1 MYVLIK
7 VGGNLGALNTVL
19 LVLLTALIGVALLRI
34 QGFRTLMNAK
44 NKLGMAQ
51 LPAEEIITGIFLAI
65 GGALLLT
72 PGFIT
77 DIFGFLCLIPST
89 RRIFLK
95 LFFGHLQKLLSA
107 KLLVKVIFF
116 QYLTMNFYNQ
126 DNIYFL
132 DNVEP
137 HKALLL
143 YNLV

>member
-1 MYVLIK
+1 MRYLLPTFIALPILEMYVLIK

-19 LVLLTALIGVALLRI
+19 LVLLTALIGVALLRV

-95 LFFGHLQKLLSA
+95 LFLNNLSPFEVVNER
-107 KLLVKVIFF
+107 KDEVKKDWIEGEF
-116 QYLTMNFYNQ
+116 
-126 DNIYFL
+126 DK
-132 DNVEP
+132 
-137 HKALLL
+137 HK
-143 YNLV
+143 

>member
-1 MYVLIK
+1 MRYLLPTFIVLPILEMYVLIK

-95 LFFGHLQKLLSA
+95 LFLNNLSPFEVVNER
-107 KLLVKVIFF
+107 KDEVKKDWIEGEF
-116 QYLTMNFYNQ
+116 
-126 DNIYFL
+126 DK
-132 DNVEP
+132 D
-137 HKALLL
+137 K
-143 YNLV
+143 

>member
-1 MYVLIK
+1 MKYLLPSFIVLPILEMYVLIK

-19 LVLLTALIGVALLRI
+19 LVLLTALIGVALLRV

-77 DIFGFLCLIPST
+77 DIFGFLCLVPLT
-89 RRIFLK
+89 RRILLKVFLNNLRPFEVVNESK
-95 LFFGHLQKLLSA
+95 SEA
-107 KLLVKVIFF
+107 K
-116 QYLTMNFYNQ
+116 Q
-126 DNIYFL
+126 DWIEGEF
-132 DNVEP
+132 D
-137 HKALLL
+137 KDK
-143 YNLV
+143 

>member
-1 MYVLIK
+1 MKYLLPTFIVLPILEMYVLIK

-19 LVLLTALIGVALLRI
+19 LVLLTALIGVTLLRV

-77 DIFGFLCLIPST
+77 DIFGFLCLVPLT
-89 RRIFLK
+89 RRILLKVFLNNLRPFEVVNESK
-95 LFFGHLQKLLSA
+95 SKA
-107 KLLVKVIFF
+107 K
-116 QYLTMNFYNQ
+116 Q
-126 DNIYFL
+126 DWIEGEF
-132 DNVEP
+132 D
-137 HKALLL
+137 KDK
-143 YNLV
+143 

>member
-1 MYVLIK
+1 MRYLLPSFIVLPILEMYVLIK

-19 LVLLTALIGVALLRI
+19 LVLLTALIGVALLRV

-77 DIFGFLCLIPST
+77 DIFGFLCLVPLT
-89 RRIFLK
+89 RRILLKVFLNNLRPFEVVNESK
-95 LFFGHLQKLLSA
+95 SEA
-107 KLLVKVIFF
+107 K
-116 QYLTMNFYNQ
+116 Q
-126 DNIYFL
+126 DWIEGEF
-132 DNVEP
+132 D
-137 HKALLL
+137 KDK
-143 YNLV
+143 

>member
-1 MYVLIK
+1 MRYLLPTFIVLPILEMYVLIK

-19 LVLLTALIGVALLRI
+19 LVLLTALIGVALLRV

-77 DIFGFLCLIPST
+77 DIFGFLCLVPFT
-89 RRIFLK
+89 RRILLK
-95 LFFGHLQKLLSA
+95 LLLNNLSPFEVVNER
-107 KLLVKVIFF
+107 KGEVKKDWIEGEF
-116 QYLTMNFYNQ
+116 NK
-126 DNIYFL
+126 D
-132 DNVEP
+132 
-137 HKALLL
+137 K
-143 YNLV
+143 

>member
-1 MYVLIK
+1 MRYLLPTFIVLPILEMYVLIK

-19 LVLLTALIGVALLRI
+19 LVLLTALIGVALLRV

-95 LFFGHLQKLLSA
+95 LFLNNLSPFEVVNER
-107 KLLVKVIFF
+107 KDEVKKDRIEGEF
-116 QYLTMNFYNQ
+116 
-126 DNIYFL
+126 DK
-132 DNVEP
+132 D
-137 HKALLL
+137 K
-143 YNLV
+143 

>member
-1 MYVLIK
+1 MRYLLPTFIVLPILEMYVLIK

-19 LVLLTALIGVALLRI
+19 LVLLTALIGVALLRV

-77 DIFGFLCLIPST
+77 DTFGFLCLIPFT
-89 RRIFLK
+89 RRILLK
-95 LFFGHLQKLLSA
+95 LFLNNLSPFEVVNER
-107 KLLVKVIFF
+107 KGEVKKDWIEGEF
-116 QYLTMNFYNQ
+116 NK
-126 DNIYFL
+126 D
-132 DNVEP
+132 
-137 HKALLL
+137 K
-143 YNLV
+143 

>member
-1 MYVLIK
+1 MRYLLPTFIVLPILEMYVLIK

-19 LVLLTALIGVALLRI
+19 LVLLTALIGVALLRV

-95 LFFGHLQKLLSA
+95 LFLNNLSPFEVVNER
-107 KLLVKVIFF
+107 KDEVKKDWIEGEF
-116 QYLTMNFYNQ
+116 
-126 DNIYFL
+126 DK
-132 DNVEP
+132 D
-137 HKALLL
+137 K
-143 YNLV
+143 